1 MKRLIAAVSFSVLAV
16 PGFAAEAGKP
26 FEELDLARALPN
38 VPEKAAR
45 APVEERSAASG
56 QTQTRSDR
64 APARGASSTFT
75 WATGPWA
82 NDHHFISPPR

>member
-26 FEELDLARALPN
+26 FEDLNLARALPN
-38 VPEKAAR
+38 VPQKVAR

-56 QTQTRSDR
+56 QTRSDR
-64 APARGASSTFT
+64 GRASSASPTFT

-82 NDHHFISPPR
+82 NDHHFIAPPR

>member
-1 MKRLIAAVSFSVLAV
+1 MKQFIAAVSFSLLAV
-16 PGFAAEAGKP
+16 PGVAAEAGKP

-56 QTQTRSDR
+56 QTRSER
-64 APARGASSTFT
+64 ARASSASSPFT

-82 NDHHFISPPR
+82 DNHHFIAPPN